1 MTTATDQQ
9 PVAKAGNS
17 SGLAST
23 GASPLGFLGLG
34 ALLLAAFSAARRR
47 S

>member
-1 MTTATDQQ
+1 
-9 PVAKAGNS
+9 VAKAGSN

-34 ALLLAAFSAARRR
+34 ALLLAAGFGAFFVARRR
-47 S
+47 RS